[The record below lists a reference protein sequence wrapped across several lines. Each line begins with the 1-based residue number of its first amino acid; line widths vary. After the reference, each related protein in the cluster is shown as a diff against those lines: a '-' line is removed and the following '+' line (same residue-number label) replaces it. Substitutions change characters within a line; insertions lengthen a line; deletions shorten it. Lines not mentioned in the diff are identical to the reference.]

1 MKVRWL
7 SVAESDFS
15 EALDYYLNDQQSPQA
30 AAEFADGIDHAVDA
44 IQSTPFTY
52 PKFEGDVRVK
62 QVRRFPYSILYLI
75 EESEIVLHSIIQQE
89 RKPGY
94 WKHRL

>member
-7 SVAESDFS
+7 SVAETDFS
-15 EALDYYLNDQQSPQA
+15 EALDYYLYDEQSPMGA
-30 AAEFADGIDHAVDA
+30 ADFADEIDHAIDA
-44 IQSTPFTY
+44 IRTSPFTF
-52 PKFEGDVRVK
+52 PKFEGEIRVK
-62 QVRRFPYSILYLI
+62 LIRRFPYSILYLI

-94 WKHRL
+94 WKGRL